1 MHRRRIFFV
10 AALAAVLAMA
20 IAPNLWADRDGGG
33 NGAGGGAFG
42 GGGPAGGGDGGDGG
56 RSGGDSGG
64 DNGGAPGSGGGS
76 DRGDK
81 DKGGGSGEAGDC
93 CDDDAQEGNDSDAR
107 DDYAGAVFDGV
118 LDDANRDASE

>member
-1 MHRRRIFFV
+1 MHRKRIL
-10 AALAAVLAMA
+10 LAASLASVLAIA
-20 IAPNLWADRDGGG
+20 IAPALWADRDGGG
-33 NGAGGGAFG
+33 NGAGGAFG
-42 GGGPAGGGDGGDGG
+42 GGGAAGGGEGGDGG

-64 DNGGAPGSGGGS
+64 SSGNPGSGSGGA

-81 DKGGGSGEAGDC
+81 NGGGGGEAGEC

-107 DDYAGAVFDGV
+107 DDYAGDVFGGV